1 MAVGLGH
8 AGMPESDALELVP
21 TSIVR
26 HVFLRRAAKPEV
38 LVGDEDVD
46 NELSEHVENDSDADE
61 SSDMRP
67 EESDVG
73 TSPIVMS
80 NALAPRVAST
90 RWRIDSYTDFIPT
103 RIAAKQNYA

>member
-38 LVGDEDVD
+38 LVGDNDVD
-46 NELSEHVENDSDADE
+46 NDMSEHVEKTFRRRLNH
-61 SSDMRP
+61 
-67 EESDVG
+67 
-73 TSPIVMS
+73 
-80 NALAPRVAST
+80 
-90 RWRIDSYTDFIPT
+90 PT
-103 RIAAKQNYA
+103 RDPKKPTSL